1 MGFEALTGIGRG
13 LSDSFWLNHPGSC
26 IDIFQ
31 KLRLSNSLPRRK
43 TNYIPPC
50 SPRSINGWLG
60 FHQFE
65 STYLARYHEK
75 QSQYRAYL
83 WGWRLLNVI
92 DIAVLKAFRSSFVL
106 KRCAGSYSS
115 GGCIYESLITK
126 RDKARAG
133 ITV

>member
-43 TNYIPPC
+43 TNYKPPC

-60 FHQFE
+60 FHQLE

-83 WGWRLLNVI
+83 WEWRLLNVI
-92 DIAVLKAFRSSFVL
+92 DVDVLKAIRIFLVL
-106 KRCAGSYSS
+106 RQYAGSFSS
-115 GGCIYESLITK
+115 GKCIYVSLITN